1 MKKLK
6 GIFVLGLIM
15 AAFTAQAQPDW
26 YYDYDQALQKAQQ
39 ENKKIILV
47 FSGSDWC
54 IPCIKLERYIWN
66 SPEFTEYS
74 KEHYVMLRADFPRK
88 KKNQL
93 PEEQRKKNNKLA
105 EKFNPEGYFPLVV
118 VLSPDGKVL
127 GKTGY
132 DPDKSPKDYIE
143 YFDSL

>member
-1 MKKLK
+1 MKKMFL
-6 GIFVLGLIM
+6 IFMFMGFVSM
-15 AAFTAQAQPDW
+15 QAQEW
-26 YYDYDQALQKAQQ
+26 VYDYDEALEQARA

-54 IPCIKLERYIWN
+54 VPCIKLERYIWT
-66 SPEFTEYS
+66 SPEFKAYA

-88 KKNQL
+88 KKNRL
-93 PEEQRKKNNKLA
+93 SPEQRRKNEALA
-105 EKFNPEGYFPLVV
+105 AKYNPHGYFPLIV

-127 GKTGY
+127 GETGY
-132 DPDKSPKDYIE
+132 DKNKTPADYIA